1 MKFLLFLI
9 ALTVL
14 MFGIPASS
22 SANVDLLKYYR
33 EVNPALKA
41 DCTYCHLDKLPKKE
55 DGKHELNAYGSE
67 LKKLLDGKKASE
79 LSKDELK
86 TLSIE
91 LIKQLGRHD
100 EFKATEAPAA
110 PEAGQ

>member
-1 MKFLLFLI
+1 
-9 ALTVL
+9 
-14 MFGIPASS
+14 
-22 SANVDLLKYYR
+22 
-33 EVNPALKA
+33 
-41 DCTYCHLDKLPKKE
+41 
-55 DGKHELNAYGSE
+55 
-67 LKKLLDGKKASE
+67 LLDGKKASE